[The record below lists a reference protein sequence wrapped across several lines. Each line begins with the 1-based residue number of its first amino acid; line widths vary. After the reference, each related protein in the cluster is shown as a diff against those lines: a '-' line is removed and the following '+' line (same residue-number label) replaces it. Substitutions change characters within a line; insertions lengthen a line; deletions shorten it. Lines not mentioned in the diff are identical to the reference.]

1 MATGKSSMGGELL
14 FFKIGP
20 FVVLYFSFN
29 YVPVLLVIIY
39 TKKCIETRISY
50 IECELQCFRI

>member
-1 MATGKSSMGGELL
+1 MATGKSSMGGEL

-39 TKKCIETRISY
+39 TKKKTIETKISY
-50 IECELQCFRI
+50 IECKLQCFRI